1 MVKHFQGRNDLK
13 KFGVNFFSKAPLK
26 QREVKA
32 TNPCVKRLP
41 MEGGEMQFDFFNGEG
56 YALESVDDVEGH
68 SAIFLGRTENDVNV
82 VSTRCVNGT
91 QYEKDSFVCRLLGS
105 TTCRYKQ
112 KDRFSFRAV
121 AQSTGLKRKALCV
134 NVCLQCPGHLA
145 TCSDTSKRYFT
156 NVVEMGA
163 EDACA
168 DVCDKNIALAQMSDK
183 KNLQQRRKLL
193 QGVDQGC

>member
-1 MVKHFQGRNDLK
+1 MVKHFQGRKDLK

-26 QREVKA
+26 QREVQA

-56 YALESVDDVEGH
+56 YAVKSVDDVEGH

-91 QYEKDSFVCRLLGS
+91 QYEKDSFVCRLLS
-105 TTCRYKQ
+105 SRTCRYKQ

-145 TCSDTSKRYFT
+145 TCSNTSKRYFT

-168 DVCDKNIALAQMSDK
+168 DVCDKNIALAQMCDK
-183 KNLQQRRKLL
+183 KTLQQRRKLL

>member
-1 MVKHFQGRNDLK
+1 MVKHFQGRKDLK

-26 QREVKA
+26 QREVQA

-56 YALESVDDVEGH
+56 YAVKSVDDVEGH

-91 QYEKDSFVCRLLGS
+91 QYEKDSFVCRLLS
-105 TTCRYKQ
+105 SRTCRYKQ

-145 TCSDTSKRYFT
+145 TCSNTSKRYFT

-168 DVCDKNIALAQMSDK
+168 DVCDKNIALAQMCDK
-183 KNLQQRRKLL
+183 KTLQQRRKLL
-193 QGVDQGC
+193 QSGDQGC